1 MTLPCNEMSG
11 RRGDHGA
18 LIAIH
23 DDDLLDVLSIVNSGV
38 KRTSIKL
45 AHNVE
50 LEKEIIVDLLRD
62 QVKTGKKFAKL
73 LDGLVQYPTSEQI
86 NEYMERSSGNETD
99 ETTR

>member
-11 RRGDHGA
+11 RRGDNGA
-18 LIAIH
+18 FIAIH

-50 LEKEIIVDLLRD
+50 MEKLIIADLLRD

-73 LDGLVQYPTSEQI
+73 LDGLVQYPTPEQV
-86 NEYMERSSGNETD
+86 NEYMERLNEKQNDDDTG
-99 ETTR
+99 